1 MTLREKGICMLMK
14 SQSDQIWIN
23 PGGLSDEGSST
34 SVFRK
39 RLMNEN
45 NNKRTIALMSKFD
58 HNLLI

>member
-1 MTLREKGICMLMK
+1 MLMK